1 MRIVVLVRIL
11 WTGGA
16 QKIAIKEAQNLQ
28 KFGHSVRLVFLRET
42 ESGKLLHDSLKNV
55 NWEIYSKSGGKN
67 PLYSFITAHFSP
79 DRKGEGTV
87 DYDLITNFANR
98 FSRDDA
104 DYVICHDQFAGIAG
118 YKIKK
123 RLGIPYSV
131 FMHERVNGYPSYPVF
146 GKLARYL
153 ERKVLSHAD
162 AVFSVTE
169 RVAESVEKIY
179 SISSIPNMPGI
190 DVGSCMSYESR
201 RDILLSV
208 SVWDT
213 DRDPKVYLPIISKL
227 RNFKLTVAGRWR
239 DEGLRKQFIAK
250 LDELKIGSSVNLIE
264 GFTEN
269 QLVSLYSESK
279 FSLRYGIDELGPG
292 MSNLES
298 LSQCTPVI
306 VNGELGFA
314 DFVLSEDV
322 GYVSKIWN
330 PDDICEFIIEYDNHA
345 KYSELQSN
353 IKKAVSSHSWGS
365 HTEIILEPVIG
376 KK

>member
-16 QKIAIKEAQNLQ
+16 QKIAIREAENLQ
-28 KFGHSVRLVFLRET
+28 KFGHNVRLVFLRET
-42 ESGKLLHDSLKNV
+42 ESGKLLRDSLKNV

-67 PLYSFITAHFSP
+67 LLYSFITAHFSP

-87 DYDLITNFANR
+87 DYDLITNFAKR

-162 AVFSVTE
+162 AVFSVTK

-190 DVGSCMSYESR
+190 DVNSCMPYESR
-201 RDILLSV
+201 KNILLSV

-227 RNFKLTVAGRWR
+227 GNFKLTIAGRWR
-239 DEGLRKQFIAK
+239 DEDLRKQFIAK
-250 LDELKIGSSVNLIE
+250 IDELKIGILVNLIE

-298 LSQCTPVI
+298 LAQCTPVI

-314 DFVLSEDV
+314 DFVLSENV
-322 GYVSKIWN
+322 GYVSKIWD
-330 PDDICEFIIEYDNHA
+330 PDDICGYITEFNNPA
-345 KYSELQSN
+345 KYSDLQRN
-353 IKKAVSSHSWGS
+353 IKKALSSHSWGS
-365 HTEIILEPVIG
+365 HTEILLEPVIG